1 MKFPYVSIFEFLF
14 NELLIVQWA
23 MFLWYTLTPR
33 WSKKATFLIFL
44 PICLFAPMV
53 STIFPSRSAVRM
65 FSVPVIMILAAF
77 VC

>member
-44 PICLFAPMV
+44 PI
-53 STIFPSRSAVRM
+53 
-65 FSVPVIMILAAF
+65 
-77 VC
+77 